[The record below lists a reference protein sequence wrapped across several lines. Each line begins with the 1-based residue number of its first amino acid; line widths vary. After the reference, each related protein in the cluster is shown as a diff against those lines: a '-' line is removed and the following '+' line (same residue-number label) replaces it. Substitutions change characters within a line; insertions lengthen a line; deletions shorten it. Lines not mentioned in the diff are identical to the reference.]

1 MKLEQLYSESSSER
15 LAFGMDGSGG
25 GIQDPRVSEKRVPS
39 RLQET
44 GKRFHCFGLLRPLD
58 FWKESQTSRRY
69 WERAGQQ
76 ESIMINEYISTSW
89 PAGSLRNGTHL
100 SFHWTLSSKLFWVS
114 FVSICTHS
122 CPLVRLVRLYFEL
135 LVLRVNCF
143 VFESHYSTG
152 WNLCVYSARLPEARR
167 TFPFHSHQYKRCCR
181 LFLLASVVF
190 ICKKWYE
197 RNACNMQQIHI
208 YIIVRK

>member
-58 FWKESQTSRRY
+58 FWKESQTPRRH

-114 FVSICTHS
+114 FVSTYTHS
-122 CPLVRLVRLYFEL
+122 CPLFKQVRLYFEL
-135 LVLRVNCF
+135 LVLRVTALSSRLIIALA
-143 VFESHYSTG
+143 ESRRLQHS
-152 WNLCVYSARLPEARR
+152 SARSTPY
-167 TFPFHSHQYKRCCR
+167 FPFPSSLVQAVQQSLSAGVGR
-181 LFLLASVVF
+181 LHLQEVA
-190 ICKKWYE
+190 
-197 RNACNMQQIHI
+197 
-208 YIIVRK
+208 